1 MTQEVPV
8 LLFLFPFALLV
19 SLLVPSLFSFPLRLE
34 TAIAE
39 LREEKQKRKRR
50 HKEAGGDGLAAKED

>member
-19 SLLVPSLFSFPLRLE
+19 SLLVPSLFFPLRLE